1 MAFALANEENELM
14 VVADQHISGEMG
26 SDMSASGGLF
36 ASGAE
41 TPKWFAVY
49 TTPRHEKAVA
59 RHFEFRAI
67 ESFLPLYMEMH
78 RWKNGCRVN
87 VEQPL
92 FPGYVFARIG
102 RSASTQVLSVPGVVL
117 IVGSG
122 REPVALP
129 DVEIEALRS
138 GLHLRKFEPH
148 PYLIVG
154 EKARIKSGSLAG
166 MVGVLARKKNN
177 LRVVLTLELIMRS
190 VAVEVDAD
198 ELERVSA

>member
-1 MAFALANEENELM
+1 MYVGNEHIPGELD
-14 VVADQHISGEMG
+14 AG
-26 SDMSASGGLF
+26 MSP
-36 ASGAE
+36 SGALVASVVE
-41 TPKWFAVY
+41 SPKWFAVY

-59 RHFEFRAI
+59 RHFEFRRI

-92 FPGYVFARIG
+92 FPGYIFARIG
-102 RSASTQVLSVPGVVL
+102 RRDSTQVLSVPGVLL

-122 REPVALP
+122 REPLALP
-129 DVEIEALRS
+129 DLEIEALRS

-148 PYLIVG
+148 PYLVVG

-166 MVGVLARKKNN
+166 MVGVLARKKNS

-198 ELERVSA
+198 ELERVST

>member
-1 MAFALANEENELM
+1 MYVVNEHIPGELG
-14 VVADQHISGEMG
+14 AG
-26 SDMSASGGLF
+26 MSP
-36 ASGAE
+36 SGALVASVVE
-41 TPKWFAVY
+41 SPKWFAVY

-59 RHFEFRAI
+59 RHFEFRRI

-78 RWKNGCRVN
+78 HWKNGCRVN

-92 FPGYVFARIG
+92 FPGYIFARIG
-102 RSASTQVLSVPGVVL
+102 RRDSTQVLSVPGVLL

-122 REPVALP
+122 REPLALP
-129 DVEIEALRS
+129 DFEIEALRS

-148 PYLIVG
+148 PYLVVG

-166 MVGVLARKKNN
+166 MVGVLARKKNS

-198 ELERVSA
+198 ELERVST

>member
-1 MAFALANEENELM
+1 MS
-14 VVADQHISGEMG
+14 VAHEYMPGNL
-26 SDMSASGGLF
+26 GGDVSP
-36 ASGAE
+36 SGALVASVME
-41 TPKWFAVY
+41 SPKWFAVY

-59 RHFEFRAI
+59 RHFEFREI
-67 ESFLPLYMEMH
+67 ESFLPLYREMH
-78 RWKNGCRVN
+78 RWKNGSRVN

-92 FPGYVFARIG
+92 FPGYIFARIG
-102 RSASTQVLSVPGVVL
+102 RRNSTQVLSVPGVLL

-122 REPVALP
+122 RQPQALP
-129 DVEIEALRS
+129 DFEIEALRS

-148 PYLIVG
+148 PYLVVG

>member
-1 MAFALANEENELM
+1 MYVGNEHIPGELG
-14 VVADQHISGEMG
+14 AG
-26 SDMSASGGLF
+26 MSP
-36 ASGAE
+36 SGALVASVVE
-41 TPKWFAVY
+41 SPKWFAVY

-59 RHFEFRAI
+59 RHFEFRRI

-92 FPGYVFARIG
+92 FPGYIFARIG
-102 RSASTQVLSVPGVVL
+102 RRDSTQVLSVPGVLL

-122 REPVALP
+122 REPLALP
-129 DVEIEALRS
+129 DFEIEALRS

-148 PYLIVG
+148 PYLVVG

-166 MVGVLARKKNN
+166 MVGVLARKKNS

-198 ELERVSA
+198 ELERVST

>member
-1 MAFALANEENELM
+1 MSVANEHM
-14 VVADQHISGEMG
+14 PGEMG
-26 SDMSASGGLF
+26 GNVSP
-36 ASGAE
+36 SGALLAPVLE
-41 TPKWFAVY
+41 SPNWFAVY
-49 TTPRHEKAVA
+49 TTPRHEKVVA
-59 RHFEFRAI
+59 RHFEVRRI

-78 RWKNGCRVN
+78 RWKNGSRVT

-92 FPGYVFARIG
+92 FPGYIFARIG
-102 RSASTQVLSVPGVVL
+102 RRDSTQVLSVPGVLL

-122 REPVALP
+122 RRPQALQ
-129 DVEIEALRS
+129 DLEIEALRS

-148 PYLIVG
+148 PYLVVG

>member
-1 MAFALANEENELM
+1 MYVVNEHIPGELG
-14 VVADQHISGEMG
+14 AG
-26 SDMSASGGLF
+26 MSP
-36 ASGAE
+36 SGALVASVVE
-41 TPKWFAVY
+41 SPKWFAVY

-59 RHFEFRAI
+59 RHFEFRRI
-67 ESFLPLYMEMH
+67 ESFQPLYMEMH

-92 FPGYVFARIG
+92 FPGYIFARIG
-102 RSASTQVLSVPGVVL
+102 RRDSTQVLSVPGVLL

-122 REPVALP
+122 REPLALP
-129 DVEIEALRS
+129 DFEIEALRS

-148 PYLIVG
+148 PYLVVG

-166 MVGVLARKKNN
+166 MVGVLARKKNS

-198 ELERVSA
+198 ELERVST

>member
-1 MAFALANEENELM
+1 MYVGNEHIPGELD
-14 VVADQHISGEMG
+14 AG
-26 SDMSASGGLF
+26 MSP
-36 ASGAE
+36 SGALVASVVE
-41 TPKWFAVY
+41 SPKWFAVY

-59 RHFEFRAI
+59 RHFESRRI

-92 FPGYVFARIG
+92 FPGYIFARIG
-102 RSASTQVLSVPGVVL
+102 RRDSTQVLSVPGVLL

-122 REPVALP
+122 REPLALP
-129 DVEIEALRS
+129 DFEIEALRS

-148 PYLIVG
+148 PYLVVG

-166 MVGVLARKKNN
+166 MVGVLARKKNS

-198 ELERVSA
+198 ELERVST

>member
-1 MAFALANEENELM
+1 MSLASEH
-14 VVADQHISGEMG
+14 VSGELG
-26 SDMSASGGLF
+26 ADMSTSGGLL
-36 ASGAE
+36 ATAVE
-41 TPKWFAVY
+41 PPKWFAVY

-67 ESFLPLYMEMH
+67 ESYLPLYMEMH
-78 RWKNGCRVN
+78 RWKNGLRVN

-92 FPGYVFARIG
+92 FPGYIFARIG
-102 RSASTQVLSVPGVVL
+102 RSHSPQVLSVPGVLL
-117 IVGSG
+117 IVGFG
-122 REPVALP
+122 REPQALP
-129 DVEIEALRS
+129 DSEIEALRS

-148 PYLIVG
+148 PYLVVG

-166 MVGVLARKKNN
+166 MVGVLARKKNS

>member
-1 MAFALANEENELM
+1 MSAAREYMPEGLGTVMCPSGALAVSAEEL
-14 VVADQHISGEMG
+14 
-26 SDMSASGGLF
+26 
-36 ASGAE
+36 
-41 TPKWFAVY
+41 PKWFAVY

-59 RHFEFRAI
+59 KHFEFRRI

-102 RSASTQVLSVPGVVL
+102 RRDSTQVRSVPGVLL
-117 IVGSG
+117 IVGS
-122 REPVALP
+122 RHEPLPLP
-129 DVEIEALRS
+129 DFEVEALRS

-148 PYLIVG
+148 PYLVVG

-198 ELERVSA
+198 ELERVRA

>member
-1 MAFALANEENELM
+1 MYVVNEHMPGELG
-14 VVADQHISGEMG
+14 AG
-26 SDMSASGGLF
+26 MSL
-36 ASGAE
+36 SGALVASTRE
-41 TPKWFAVY
+41 SPKWFAVY

-59 RHFEFRAI
+59 RHLEFREI

-92 FPGYVFARIG
+92 FPGYIFARIG
-102 RSASTQVLSVPGVVL
+102 RSDSTQVLSAPGVLL

-122 REPVALP
+122 RQPQALP
-129 DVEIEALRS
+129 DFEIEALRS

-148 PYLIVG
+148 PYLVVG
-154 EKARIKSGSLAG
+154 EKARIRSGSLAG
-166 MVGVLARKKNN
+166 MVGVLARKKNS

>member
-1 MAFALANEENELM
+1 MSLASEYMPGAMGGKVSPSRAL
-14 VVADQHISGEMG
+14 VAPILES
-26 SDMSASGGLF
+26 
-36 ASGAE
+36 
-41 TPKWFAVY
+41 PNWFAVY

-59 RHFEFRAI
+59 RHFEFRRI
-67 ESFLPLYMEMH
+67 ESFLPLYIEMH
-78 RWKNGCRVN
+78 RWKNGSRVN

-92 FPGYVFARIG
+92 FPSYIFARIG
-102 RSASTQVLSVPGVVL
+102 RCDSTQVLSVPGVLL

-122 REPVALP
+122 RRPQALP
-129 DVEIEALRS
+129 DFEIEALRS
-138 GLHLRKFEPH
+138 GLHLRRFEPH
-148 PYLIVG
+148 PYLVVG

-166 MVGVLARKKNN
+166 MVGVLARKKNS

>member
-1 MAFALANEENELM
+1 VANEHMPEELG
-14 VVADQHISGEMG
+14 AG
-26 SDMSASGGLF
+26 MSP
-36 ASGAE
+36 SGALVASVVE
-41 TPKWFAVY
+41 SPKWFAVY

-59 RHFEFRAI
+59 RHFEFRRI

-92 FPGYVFARIG
+92 FPGYIFARIG
-102 RSASTQVLSVPGVVL
+102 RRDSTQVLSVPGVLL

-122 REPVALP
+122 REPLALP
-129 DVEIEALRS
+129 DFEIEALRS

-148 PYLIVG
+148 PYLVVG

-166 MVGVLARKKNN
+166 MVGILARKKNS

-198 ELERVSA
+198 ELERVST

>member
-1 MAFALANEENELM
+1 ML
-14 VVADQHISGEMG
+14 VAKEHMPGDLSAG
-26 SDMSASGGLF
+26 MSP
-36 ASGAE
+36 SGALVASVVE
-41 TPKWFAVY
+41 SPKWFAVY

-59 RHFEFRAI
+59 RHFEFRRI

-92 FPGYVFARIG
+92 FPGYIFARIG
-102 RSASTQVLSVPGVVL
+102 RRDSTQVLSVPGVLL

-122 REPVALP
+122 REPLALP
-129 DVEIEALRS
+129 DFEIEALRS

-148 PYLIVG
+148 PYLVVG

-166 MVGVLARKKNN
+166 MVGVLARKKNS

-198 ELERVSA
+198 ELERVST

>member
-1 MAFALANEENELM
+1 MYVGNEHIPGELD
-14 VVADQHISGEMG
+14 A
-26 SDMSASGGLF
+26 GLSP
-36 ASGAE
+36 SGALVSSVME
-41 TPKWFAVY
+41 SPKWFAVY

-59 RHFEFRAI
+59 RHFEFRRI

-92 FPGYVFARIG
+92 FPGYIFARIG
-102 RSASTQVLSVPGVVL
+102 RRDSTQVLSVPGVLL

-122 REPVALP
+122 REPLALP
-129 DVEIEALRS
+129 DFEIEALRS

-148 PYLIVG
+148 PYLVVG

-166 MVGVLARKKNN
+166 MVGVLARKKNS

-198 ELERVSA
+198 ELERVST

>member
-1 MAFALANEENELM
+1 MYVGNEHMPEELG
-14 VVADQHISGEMG
+14 AG
-26 SDMSASGGLF
+26 MSP
-36 ASGAE
+36 SGALVASVVE
-41 TPKWFAVY
+41 SPKWFAVY

-59 RHFEFRAI
+59 RHFEFRRI

-92 FPGYVFARIG
+92 FPGYIFARIG
-102 RSASTQVLSVPGVVL
+102 RRDSTQVLSVPGVLL

-122 REPVALP
+122 REPLALP
-129 DVEIEALRS
+129 DLEIEALRS

-148 PYLIVG
+148 PYLVVG

-166 MVGVLARKKNN
+166 MVGVLARKKNS

-198 ELERVSA
+198 ELERVST

>member
-1 MAFALANEENELM
+1 MYSVNEPMPGELNAEISPSGTLLA
-14 VVADQHISGEMG
+14 
-26 SDMSASGGLF
+26 SAMES
-36 ASGAE
+36 
-41 TPKWFAVY
+41 PKWFAVY

-59 RHFEFRAI
+59 RHFESRVI
-67 ESFLPLYMEMH
+67 ESFLPLYREMH

-92 FPGYVFARIG
+92 FPGYIFARIG
-102 RSASTQVLSVPGVVL
+102 RSNSTQVLSVPGVLL

-122 REPVALP
+122 REPQALP
-129 DVEIEALRS
+129 DFEIEALRS
-138 GLHLRKFEPH
+138 GLHLRRSEPH
-148 PYLIVG
+148 PYLVVG

>member
-1 MAFALANEENELM
+1 MYVANELLPANLDT
-14 VVADQHISGEMG
+14 A
-26 SDMSASGGLF
+26 MSP
-36 ASGAE
+36 SGALISPGME
-41 TPKWFAVY
+41 SPKWFAVY

-67 ESFLPLYMEMH
+67 ESFLPLYTEIH
-78 RWKNGCRVN
+78 RWKNGCRVK

-92 FPGYVFARIG
+92 FPGYVFARVG
-102 RSASTQVLSVPGVVL
+102 RDGTTQVLSVPGVLL

-122 REPVALP
+122 REPLALP
-129 DVEIEALRS
+129 DLEIETLRS
-138 GLHLRKFEPH
+138 GLRLRRCEPH
-148 PYLIVG
+148 PYLVVG
-154 EKARIKSGSLAG
+154 ERARIKSGSLAG

-198 ELERVSA
+198 EVERVNA

>member
-1 MAFALANEENELM
+1 MYVGNEHIPGELD
-14 VVADQHISGEMG
+14 A
-26 SDMSASGGLF
+26 GLSP
-36 ASGAE
+36 SGALVSSVME
-41 TPKWFAVY
+41 SPKWFAVY

-59 RHFEFRAI
+59 RHFEFRRI

-92 FPGYVFARIG
+92 FPGYIFARIG
-102 RSASTQVLSVPGVVL
+102 RRDSTQVLSVPGVLL

-122 REPVALP
+122 REPLALP
-129 DVEIEALRS
+129 DFEIEALRS

-148 PYLIVG
+148 PYLVVG

-166 MVGVLARKKNN
+166 MVGILARKKNS

-198 ELERVSA
+198 ELERVST

>member
-1 MAFALANEENELM
+1 MYVVNEHIPGELG
-14 VVADQHISGEMG
+14 AG
-26 SDMSASGGLF
+26 MSP
-36 ASGAE
+36 SGALVASVVE
-41 TPKWFAVY
+41 SPKWFAVY

-59 RHFEFRAI
+59 RHFEFRRI
-67 ESFLPLYMEMH
+67 ESFLPLYMELH

-92 FPGYVFARIG
+92 FPGYIFARIG
-102 RSASTQVLSVPGVVL
+102 RRDSTQVLSVPGVLL

-122 REPVALP
+122 REPLALP
-129 DVEIEALRS
+129 DFEIEALRS

-148 PYLIVG
+148 PYLVVG

-166 MVGVLARKKNN
+166 MVGVLARKKNS

-198 ELERVSA
+198 ELERVST

>member
-1 MAFALANEENELM
+1 MYVGNEHIPGELD
-14 VVADQHISGEMG
+14 AG
-26 SDMSASGGLF
+26 MSASVALVSS
-36 ASGAE
+36 AMES
-41 TPKWFAVY
+41 PKWFAVY

-59 RHFEFRAI
+59 RHFDFRAI
-67 ESFLPLYMEMH
+67 ESFLPLYTEMH

-92 FPGYVFARIG
+92 FPGYIFARIG
-102 RSASTQVLSVPGVVL
+102 RRDSTQVLSVPGVLL

-122 REPVALP
+122 RESLALP
-129 DVEIEALRS
+129 DLEIEALRS

-148 PYLIVG
+148 PYLVVG

-166 MVGVLARKKNN
+166 MVGILARKKNS

-198 ELERVSA
+198 ELERVST

>member
-1 MAFALANEENELM
+1 MYVGNEHIPGELD
-14 VVADQHISGEMG
+14 AG
-26 SDMSASGGLF
+26 MSP
-36 ASGAE
+36 SGALVASVVE
-41 TPKWFAVY
+41 SPKWFAVY

-59 RHFEFRAI
+59 RHFEFRRI

-92 FPGYVFARIG
+92 FPGYIFARIG
-102 RSASTQVLSVPGVVL
+102 RRDSTQVLSVPGVLL

-122 REPVALP
+122 REPLALP
-129 DVEIEALRS
+129 DFEIEALRS

-148 PYLIVG
+148 PYLVVG

-166 MVGVLARKKNN
+166 MVGILARKKNS

-198 ELERVSA
+198 ELERVST

>member
-1 MAFALANEENELM
+1 MYVGNEHIPGELD
-14 VVADQHISGEMG
+14 A
-26 SDMSASGGLF
+26 GLSP
-36 ASGAE
+36 SGALVSSVME
-41 TPKWFAVY
+41 SPKWFAVY

-59 RHFEFRAI
+59 RHFEFRRI

-92 FPGYVFARIG
+92 FPGYIFARIG
-102 RSASTQVLSVPGVVL
+102 RRDSTQVLSVPGVLL

-122 REPVALP
+122 REPLALP
-129 DVEIEALRS
+129 DLEIEALRS

-148 PYLIVG
+148 PYLVVG

-166 MVGVLARKKNN
+166 MVGVLARKKNS

-198 ELERVSA
+198 ELERVST

>member
-1 MAFALANEENELM
+1 MYVGNEHIPGELD
-14 VVADQHISGEMG
+14 A
-26 SDMSASGGLF
+26 GLSP
-36 ASGAE
+36 SGALVSSVME
-41 TPKWFAVY
+41 SPKWFAVY

-59 RHFEFRAI
+59 RHFEFRRI

-92 FPGYVFARIG
+92 FPGYIFARIG
-102 RSASTQVLSVPGVVL
+102 RHDSTQVLSVPGVLL

-122 REPVALP
+122 REPLALP
-129 DVEIEALRS
+129 DFEIEALRS

-148 PYLIVG
+148 PYLVVG

-166 MVGVLARKKNN
+166 MVGVLARKKNS

-198 ELERVSA
+198 ELERVST

>member
-1 MAFALANEENELM
+1 MS
-14 VVADQHISGEMG
+14 VAHEYMPGNLGRDVSP
-26 SDMSASGGLF
+26 
-36 ASGAE
+36 SGALVASVME
-41 TPKWFAVY
+41 SPKWFAVY

-59 RHFEFRAI
+59 RHFEFREI
-67 ESFLPLYMEMH
+67 ESFLPLYREMH
-78 RWKNGCRVN
+78 RWRNGSRVN

-92 FPGYVFARIG
+92 FPGYIFARIG
-102 RSASTQVLSVPGVVL
+102 RRNSTQVLSVPGVLL

-122 REPVALP
+122 RQPQALP
-129 DVEIEALRS
+129 DFEIEALRS

-148 PYLIVG
+148 PYLVVG